1 MRSQKWSFCIP
12 AFITLNFK
20 RNDPSIIHAIFQNTS
35 IFESVTCWKTPEST
49 LVNFE
54 HRMGSKA
61 TLSYILITLILCLLH
76 YRHLMCAELHHS
88 QSRIDHSIDIK
99 SYWLLI
105 LSNIEIPE
113 HKKTMIWM
121 YTTVT
126 PQIKGGHRVI
136 YRIKPWPQGGITW
149 YHPMVWDNL
158 ILLCIQGLNM
168 KSS

>member
-1 MRSQKWSFCIP
+1 MLFHSLLSSTTGITCENKRMQSQKWSFCIP

-88 QSRIDHSIDIK
+88 QSRIDHDIK

-113 HKKTMIWM
+113 HKK
-121 YTTVT
+121 
-126 PQIKGGHRVI
+126 
-136 YRIKPWPQGGITW
+136 PWSE
-149 YHPMVWDNL
+149 
-158 ILLCIQGLNM
+158 CIPLWHLKSKEDTGLYIA
-168 KSS
+168 